1 MLKNAFL
8 RGTAILFSTSIL
20 LRGLGFFYQIIIVRL
35 IGTEPMGIVNM
46 TAPFYMTLLVLV
58 TAGLPVAIA
67 KMTAEYVSAG
77 QEIKLSAL
85 LRTAFLIIG
94 GLMILAVIF
103 ACYGMPKIFSLLQ
116 TDERVQKCFYIYIP
130 GLIIVPLASIMRGY
144 FQGKQQMIYPALAQ
158 IAEQVAR
165 VVIGIVLVY
174 YFKPFGVLF
183 LAVGLTAAAMLGEA
197 AGLLVIA
204 GVYFYHR
211 YQEKKAAALATLNY
225 DKKMMQEML
234 SFGLPVTFTKLTSTI
249 DMTIE
254 ATIIPL
260 CLLAIGYNNNQAA
273 QIYGQFSSVAISLL
287 MIPTMLTGALATAL
301 VPAIA
306 EAAAG
311 KQKQVLQERCSLSI
325 RLTCYISLPIIIA
338 LFCYG
343 RELSQL
349 LFHLDDIGAMLR
361 ILSLGAIFI
370 YLGQT
375 LVGILQGL
383 GKTKEVFV
391 NNFIGSASKLIAMYY
406 FIKLTPW
413 GVNGIAAGMVIG
425 YGIQCLLNF
434 LLLIK
439 LVPIKIKIFEII
451 FVGINGIIFYRQNI
465 FWQSYLPGTQDLVLL
480 LSLGLSFMVYLL
492 ILYLGRKIKYLNW
505 KT

>member
-8 RGTAILFSTSIL
+8 RGTAILFGTSIL

-35 IGTEPMGIVNM
+35 IGTEPMGLVNM
-46 TAPFYMTLLVLV
+46 ASPFYMTLLVLV
-58 TAGLPVAIA
+58 SAGLPVAIA

-77 QEIKLSAL
+77 QEIKLISL
-85 LRTAFLIIG
+85 LRTAFFIIG
-94 GLMILAVIF
+94 GLMIVAVFF
-103 ACYGMPKIFSLLQ
+103 AFWGMPEVFSLLK
-116 TDERVQKCFYIYIP
+116 TDERVQKCFYLYIP
-130 GLIIVPLASIMRGY
+130 GLIIVPIASIMRGY

-158 IAEQVAR
+158 VAEQVTR
-165 VVIGIVLVY
+165 VAVGIALVY
-174 YFKPFGVLF
+174 YLKPLGVLF
-183 LAVGLTAAAMLGEA
+183 LALGLTAAAMIGEL

-204 GVYFYHR
+204 ILYFYHR
-211 YQEKKAAALATLNY
+211 HRERKDVVLKNMNY
-225 DKKMMQEML
+225 DLKIRREML
-234 SFGLPVTFTKLTSTI
+234 AFGLPVTFTRLTSTI

-260 CLLAIGYNNNQAA
+260 CLLAIGYNYNQAA

-287 MIPTMLTGALATAL
+287 MVPTMLTGALATAL

-311 KQKQVLQERCSLSI
+311 KQKDLLQDRCALSI
-325 RLTCYISLPIIIA
+325 RLTCYVSLPIIIA
-338 LFCYG
+338 LFCHG
-343 RELSQL
+343 NELSKL

-361 ILSLGAIFI
+361 ILALGAIFI

-406 FIKLTPW
+406 FIKLSPW
-413 GVNGIAAGMVIG
+413 GVNGIALGMVIG
-425 YGIQCLLNF
+425 YGSQCLLNF
-434 LLLIK
+434 LLLLK
-439 LVPIKIKIFEII
+439 LVPIKIKIHELIL
-451 FVGINGIIFYRQNI
+451 VGIDGVIFYQQSI
-465 FWQSYLPGTQDLVLL
+465 FWQACLPGNQNVVLL
-480 LSLGLSFMVYLL
+480 LSLSVSFVVYLL
-492 ILYLGRKIKYLNW
+492 ILYLSQKIKYLN
-505 KT
+505 